1 MEKIA
6 ISSTKGGVG
15 KSSITVLLAKYL
27 QSKGLKVGIVD
38 ADIYGPNILR
48 LLDFE
53 HKQHELIL
61 KKNNLFEPVVIDDIA
76 LSSMSFVINQDGESN
91 SLTNQAATLL
101 FNEANPIATSVNQ
114 NRLSTKFQEVDYNS
128 GLITPTNI
136 DSLADGGGTRAQV
149 QDSNY
154 TKTGHINARYN
165 GSRVSSPDFNIR
177 SKVN

>member
-1 MEKIA
+1 MRVEIP
-6 ISSTKGGVG
+6 
-15 KSSITVLLAKYL
+15 
-27 QSKGLKVGIVD
+27 Q
-38 ADIYGPNILR
+38 
-48 LLDFE
+48 
-53 HKQHELIL
+53 
-61 KKNNLFEPVVIDDIA
+61 
-76 LSSMSFVINQDGESN
+76 FVINQDGESN

>member
-53 HKQHELIL
+53 HKQHELIF

-76 LSSMSFVINQDGESN
+76 LSSMSFVINQG
-91 SLTNQAATLL
+91 QAAAWRGPMLSSAICLL
-101 FNEANPIATSVNQ
+101 YTS
-114 NRLSTKFQEVDYNS
+114 
-128 GLITPTNI
+128 P
-136 DSLADGGGTRAQV
+136 
-149 QDSNY
+149 
-154 TKTGHINARYN
+154 
-165 GSRVSSPDFNIR
+165 SPRDR
-177 SKVN
+177 G

>member
-53 HKQHELIL
+53 HKQYELIL

-76 LSSMSFVINQDGESN
+76 LSSISFVINQS
-91 SLTNQAATLL
+91 QAA
-101 FNEANPIATSVNQ
+101 AW
-114 NRLSTKFQEVDYNS
+114 RLS
-128 GLITPTNI
+128 LI
-136 DSLADGGGTRAQV
+136 
-149 QDSNY
+149 
-154 TKTGHINARYN
+154 HI
-165 GSRVSSPDFNIR
+165 
-177 SKVN
+177 

>member
-76 LSSMSFVINQDGESN
+76 LSSMAFVINPSVGGY
-91 SLTNQAATLL
+91 SLILL
-101 FNEANPIATSVNQ
+101 SQPVGFSVNSVDE
-114 NRLSTKFQEVDYNS
+114 NVKFNVAST
-128 GLITPTNI
+128 II
-136 DSLADGGGTRAQV
+136 DLPDVAV
-149 QDSNY
+149 NY
-154 TKTGHINARYN
+154 
-165 GSRVSSPDFNIR
+165 IR
-177 SKVN
+177 SSEI